1 MVPRKCNLVDQY
13 LAILL
18 LVFAEA
24 GLADVR
30 CSRTTTVPDCVLTP
44 VTSAGFGDLGDRS
57 AGRRDC
63 IQSFP
68 FDCYRLQSCRAGIAA
83 GACYSATS
91 KDRSLETR
99 SFSNRR

>member
-13 LAILL
+13 SAILL

-30 CSRTTTVPDCVLTP
+30 CSRTTTVPDCVLIAP
-44 VTSAGFGDLGDRS
+44 TSAGFGDLGDGS

-63 IQSFP
+63 IESFQ
-68 FDCYRLQSCRAGIAA
+68 FDCYRVQSCRASIAA
-83 GACYSATS
+83 GACCPTTS
-91 KDRSLETR
+91 TYLSLETR
-99 SFSNRR
+99 SFSNCR